1 MLAACATSK
10 LAPGQYRVQPGDT
23 LSKVAQSNS
32 RSVAELKRWNNLS
45 DANVINVGQVLRV
58 APPDNDRVSAP
69 SAASGKKTSTAKKT
83 TRKTTAA
90 GAEAKAAPKASLPG
104 GFLAWPAAG
113 SVAKK
118 FDGSNSN
125 GILIANGAGTPVTAA
140 ASGSV
145 AYAGSG
151 LRGYGNLVII
161 KHNPSVLT
169 IYAHNRSLLVKEGQA
184 VKQGQKIAEMGDSDS
199 KQVGLYFEVRQ
210 NGQPVDPIRSLP
222 NR

>member
-1 MLAACATSK
+1 MLLTACASSK
-10 LAPGQYRVQPGDT
+10 LAAGQYRVQPGDT
-23 LSKVAQSNS
+23 LSKVAQSNN

-58 APPDNDRVSAP
+58 APPDNDGLSAS
-69 SAASGKKTSTAKKT
+69 SATDKKTSTAKKT
-83 TRKTTAA
+83 TKKNTAS
-90 GAEAKAAPKASLPG
+90 GSSSNAAAKASLPS

-113 SVAKK
+113 SLAKK
-118 FDGSNSN
+118 FDGSNTN
-125 GILIANGAGTPVTAA
+125 GILIANSAGTPVTAA

-161 KHNPSVLT
+161 KHNASVLT

-199 KQVGLYFEVRQ
+199 KQVGLYFEIRQ